1 MKKSKLFLILLFMVI
16 LLISGCKDDSISE
29 SVFEPPIPVGF
40 IYVKYN
46 TYLNEDYSTK
56 YFKESVLDIKYE
68 LTNEIFSSS
77 FTLNNSIAEF
87 SGQRQ
92 FIVENQYYY
101 LGNLHMDN
109 KDYIATFI
117 VVPDE
122 GITGRAFTEDYSEVY
137 EIDIRDI
144 TQ

>member
-16 LLISGCKDDSISE
+16 LLISGCKDASINE
-29 SVFEPPIPVGF
+29 SVFEPPIPIGT
-40 IYVKYN
+40 IYAKDNNYPDENYSVKYIK
-46 TYLNEDYSTK
+46 DGI
-56 YFKESVLDIKYE
+56 LDINYE
-68 LTNEIFSSS
+68 FTNEIFSSS
-77 FTLNNSIAEF
+77 FTLYNSIAEF

-101 LGNLHMDN
+101 LGNLRMDN

-122 GITGRAFTEDYSEVY
+122 SITGRAFTEDYSEVY

>member
-46 TYLNEDYSTK
+46 TYPNEDYSTK
-56 YFKESVLDIKYE
+56 YFKDSVLDIKYE

-92 FIVENQYYY
+92 FIVEDQYYY
-101 LGNLHMDN
+101 LGNWRMDN

-117 VVPDE
+117 VIPDE
-122 GITGRAFTEDYSEVY
+122 SITGRAFTEDYSEVY